1 MNRDK
6 PIPKCFYKYKGI
18 EHIEHILDI
27 LINNRLFCAPPEALN
42 DPMEG
47 YFIKGVLTKE
57 GKIDMRKFR
66 KLPEYWVDYGV
77 VSLSECNDS
86 YLMWSHYA
94 SGFRGL
100 VIGVELL
107 DEKVECMDYDKP
119 MASELVSTLKEYNR
133 VNRRSLLVKH
143 FCWTYEKE
151 WRILKEVDAH
161 ELVLGSYCD
170 LSRITTVICGHKMN
184 DAIRIAIGYVCKELN
199 IKVQKTE
206 ISDGQVKIVDA

>member
-47 YFIKGVLTKE
+47 YFIKGIPTEE
-57 GKIDMRKFR
+57 GERDMRELRKF
-66 KLPEYWVDYGV
+66 PEYWVNYGV
-77 VSLSECNDS
+77 VSLSECNNN

-100 VIGVELL
+100 VIGVEVP
-107 DEKVECMDYDKP
+107 DEDVEYMDYDTP
-119 MASELVSTLKEYNR
+119 IASEPVSSLEEWNG

-143 FCWTYEKE
+143 FCWTHEEE

-161 ELVLGSYCD
+161 ELVLGRYCD

-184 DAIRIAIGYVCKELN
+184 DAIRIAIGYVCKGLN